1 MRKKI
6 LIPIAVLIVVCGGGF
21 AAYSVAFAKKAPA
34 PKINGTVVTL
44 AKSFT
49 MNLSDGQYATL
60 SVALLLPK
68 SEKTMTDEPV
78 VRAIITDVITDQ
90 PSTSL
95 LSANGRT
102 EIQRDIVHDIN
113 TQTNL
118 KVNAIYF
125 TDLAVQ

>member
-6 LIPIAVLIVVCGGGF
+6 LIPLAILIVVCGGGF
-21 AAYSVAFAKKAPA
+21 AAYSVAFAKKAPT
-34 PKINGTVVTL
+34 PKINGTVTTL

-49 MNLSDGQYATL
+49 MNLSDGDYATL

-68 SEKTMTDEPV
+68 SETMTDEPV

-95 LSANGRT
+95 LSANGRA
-102 EIQRDIVHDIN
+102 EIQTDIVHDIN

-118 KVNAIYF
+118 KVKKIYF

>member
-6 LIPIAVLIVVCGGGF
+6 LIPLAALIVFCGGGF

-34 PKINGTVVTL
+34 PKVNGTVMTL

-68 SEKTMTDEPV
+68 SETMTDEPI

-90 PSTSL
+90 PSTTL
-95 LSANGRT
+95 LSANGRAG
-102 EIQRDIVHDIN
+102 IQSDIVHDVN
-113 TQTNL
+113 TKTNL
-118 KVNAIYF
+118 KVKAIYF